1 MGKRICAAGLL
12 VFAAL
17 LWCGCGAAAS
27 SPSGTG
33 VAPGTSA
40 IGRVATQS
48 RQFGRAA
55 STGGAELTS
64 WPEFGLDP
72 QRADATNRPTGITA
86 STLADL
92 RAQRI
97 SLPGTVD
104 SSPIFLHDV
113 LVAGARRDVIVVST
127 TYGRTIALDANTGA
141 VLWTF
146 TPPGYASWVGSAQI
160 TNASPIAD
168 PNHRF
173 VYAASPNGLIH
184 KLALADGHEDA
195 SGAWPVSITRDA
207 THEKIGSALNIDGPD
222 LIATTSGYIGDIP
235 TYQGHLVAIS
245 RSSGSVRGVFN
256 SLCANRRA
264 IIVPR
269 SCSQSDS
276 AILSRGGAVIEPGGR
291 RLLIDTGNGNW
302 NGTTDFGDSVVELT
316 FPGLRLRQAFTPTD
330 QERLNTGDLDLG
342 SSAPAL
348 LGHDRVLVA
357 GKDGVM
363 RVLNL
368 NRLDGRP
375 PGSREVLGG
384 EVQTLKHQAVGSS
397 SRSQRSGVSAP
408 APRCSS
414 PTAMGPPHIHCAAG
428 ACISSG
434 PTPRRGRARSW
445 PGAALCI

>member
-1 MGKRICAAGLL
+1 M
-12 VFAAL
+12 
-17 LWCGCGAAAS
+17 
-27 SPSGTG
+27 
-33 VAPGTSA
+33 
-40 IGRVATQS
+40 
-48 RQFGRAA
+48 
-55 STGGAELTS
+55 
-64 WPEFGLDP
+64 
-72 QRADATNRPTGITA
+72 
-86 STLADL
+86 
-92 RAQRI
+92 
-97 SLPGTVD
+97 
-104 SSPIFLHDV
+104 
-113 LVAGARRDVIVVST
+113 IVVST

-276 AILSRGGAVIEPGGR
+276 AILSRGGR
-291 RLLIDTGNGNW
+291 
-302 NGTTDFGDSVVELT
+302 
-316 FPGLRLRQAFTPTD
+316 
-330 QERLNTGDLDLG
+330 
-342 SSAPAL
+342 
-348 LGHDRVLVA
+348 
-357 GKDGVM
+357 
-363 RVLNL
+363 
-368 NRLDGRP
+368 
-375 PGSREVLGG
+375 
-384 EVQTLKHQAVGSS
+384 
-397 SRSQRSGVSAP
+397 
-408 APRCSS
+408 
-414 PTAMGPPHIHCAAG
+414 
-428 ACISSG
+428 
-434 PTPRRGRARSW
+434 
-445 PGAALCI
+445 